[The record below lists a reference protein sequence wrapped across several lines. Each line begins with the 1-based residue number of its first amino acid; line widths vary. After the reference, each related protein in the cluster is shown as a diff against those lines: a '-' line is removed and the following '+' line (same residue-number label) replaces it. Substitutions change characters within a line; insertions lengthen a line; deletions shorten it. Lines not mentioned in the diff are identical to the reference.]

1 MTKKM
6 RDRRVENTVQGLKE
20 DFAWHLRYT
29 LAKYDGKATPRDQ
42 YTAFA
47 YAIRD
52 RIVERWMDTQER
64 YHAQNERRVSY
75 LSLEFLIGRLLGN
88 NVINLKL
95 DKECSEALKEYGLDW
110 NSLRDFEV
118 DAGLGNG
125 GLGRLAACFLDS
137 LSTLDLAGMGYGL
150 RYDYGIFR
158 QRIVDGQQVEEPDSW
173 LKDGYPW
180 EMARPEY
187 SRIVQFGGYVNCIE
201 EHGALKWRGVGA
213 ETVQGIPYDLPIVG
227 YNNAVN
233 TLRLWSA
240 KATDEFSL
248 AEFNK
253 GSYV

>member
-187 SRIVQFGGYVNCIE
+187 SRIVQFGG
-201 EHGALKWRGVGA
+201 
-213 ETVQGIPYDLPIVG
+213 
-227 YNNAVN
+227 
-233 TLRLWSA
+233 
-240 KATDEFSL
+240 
-248 AEFNK
+248 
-253 GSYV
+253 